1 MGDREHLTAR
11 TLGAIGD
18 IAPEAWDACAGTDN
32 PFVRHGFLGAC
43 EESGSATAQSGWA
56 ARHLVI
62 ENAAGELLAAA
73 PLYLKGHSQGEY
85 VFDHGWAAAYER
97 AGGRYYP
104 KLQCAVPFTPVT
116 GPRLLARGDASR
128 QMLAAAL
135 ADQAAR
141 DGVSSLHVTFPTEAD
156 WQTLG
161 KAGFLLRTDQQF
173 HWLNKGYQSFDDF
186 LADLSSR
193 KRKAIRRER
202 REALQNGITLEI
214 LDGGAITEA
223 HWDAF
228 FAFYQDTGAR
238 KWGQPYLTRAF
249 FSLIGERLA
258 GHIVLILCRRAGRY
272 IAGALNLLGGD
283 TLYGRYWGAIEHH
296 RFLHFEV
303 CYYRAIDIAIAR
315 GLARVEAGAQ
325 GEHKLARGYLPHL
338 TYSAHWIADEGF
350 REAVARFLAHE
361 RQHVAHEAAVLADY
375 APFKKGP

>member
-1 MGDREHLTAR
+1 
-11 TLGAIGD
+11 
-18 IAPEAWDACAGTDN
+18 
-32 PFVRHGFLGAC
+32 
-43 EESGSATAQSGWA
+43 
-56 ARHLVI
+56 
-62 ENAAGELLAAA
+62 
-73 PLYLKGHSQGEY
+73 
-85 VFDHGWAAAYER
+85 
-97 AGGRYYP
+97 
-104 KLQCAVPFTPVT
+104 VT
-116 GPRLLARGDASR
+116 GPRLLTRNDALR
-128 QMLAAAL
+128 PALAAAL
-135 ADQAAR
+135 AEQAQR

-173 HWLNKGYQSFDDF
+173 YWLNKGYQSFDDF
-186 LADLSSR
+186 LADLLSR

-202 REALQNGITLEI
+202 REALHGDITLEI

-238 KWGQPYLTRAF
+238 KWGQPYLTRTF

-258 GHIVLILCRRAGRY
+258 GHIVLILCRRGGRY

-283 TLYGRYWGAIEHH
+283 TLYGRYWGAIEQH

-338 TYSAHWIADEGF
+338 THSAHWIADEGF
-350 REAVARFLAHE
+350 RQAVARFLAHE
-361 RQHVAHEAAVLADY
+361 RQHVAHEAAILADY